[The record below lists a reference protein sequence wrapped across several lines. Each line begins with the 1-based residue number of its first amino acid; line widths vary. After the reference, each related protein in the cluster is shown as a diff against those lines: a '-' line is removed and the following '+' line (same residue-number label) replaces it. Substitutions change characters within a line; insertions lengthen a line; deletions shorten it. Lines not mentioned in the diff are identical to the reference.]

1 MDLALKALARKE
13 RTELEMAEWL
23 RTRGVAEAQIEGV
36 LSHLIETGAVD
47 DARYAE
53 RFAADK
59 RELAGW
65 GAERIREALE
75 VRGVA
80 SHHIDAAVAAESAE
94 AELERAVQ
102 LLEISDNRLDSD
114 AERARALALLTRRGF
129 PAELAYEAIHRRE
142 RALTAR

>member
-1 MDLALKALARKE
+1 MDLALRALARKE
-13 RTELEMAEWL
+13 RTQLEMTEWL
-23 RTRGVAEAQIEGV
+23 RTRGVAEMQIDGV
-36 LSHLIETGAVD
+36 VSHLIETGAIN

-80 SHHIDAAVAAESAE
+80 SHHIDAAVAAEPSE

-102 LLEISDNRLDSD
+102 VLERSDNRLDSD
-114 AERARALALLTRRGF
+114 AERSRALALLTRRGF
-129 PAELAYEAIHRRE
+129 PAEVAYEAIHRRE
-142 RALTAR
+142 RAVT